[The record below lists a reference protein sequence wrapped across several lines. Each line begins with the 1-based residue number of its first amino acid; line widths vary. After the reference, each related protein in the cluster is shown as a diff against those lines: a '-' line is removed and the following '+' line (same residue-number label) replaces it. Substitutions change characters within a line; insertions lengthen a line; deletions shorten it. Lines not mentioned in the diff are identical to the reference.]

1 MSKTILVCGYGPGI
15 SNSVVRRFAREGFRV
30 GVVARRTDKLAEAR
44 RSLEEGGIVISTFAA
59 DLSDPAAA
67 KDVVARARAQLGRI
81 TALHW
86 NAFSPGVAGDLMA
99 VEPAAVHEALDVAVT
114 SLLAAVREAHPDLN
128 AERGAVLV
136 TNGGFGHF
144 DPQINAA
151 AVQVSAMGLAVA
163 CAAKHKVVG
172 VLAERLRPQGIYV
185 GEVMV
190 FGVVKGTP
198 FDRGDATIDPSRVA
212 DRFWELYTKRRDVS
226 VNVSTV

>member
-15 SNSVVRRFAREGFRV
+15 SNSVVRRFVREGFRV
-30 GVVARRTDKLAEAR
+30 AVVARDTKKLAAAR
-44 RSLEEGGIVISTFAA
+44 DSFEEHGIVISTLEA
-59 DLSDPAAA
+59 DLSNPTAAR
-67 KDVVARARAQLGRI
+67 DVVVRARTELGRI

-86 NAFSPGVAGDLMA
+86 NAFSPDVAGDLLA
-99 VEPAAVHEALDVAVT
+99 AGPAAVQEALDIAVT
-114 SLLAAVREAHPDLN
+114 SLLAAVREAHSDLK

-144 DPQINAA
+144 DSQINAT

-163 CAAKHKVVG
+163 CAAKHKLVG
-172 VLAERLRPQGIYV
+172 VLAERLRPDGIYV

-198 FDRGDATIDPSRVA
+198 FDRGDASIDPGTVA
-212 DRFWELYTKRRDVS
+212 DRFWELYAKREDVS
-226 VNVSTV
+226 VNVG